1 MFFGLHEEPVN
12 FSKEKRSV
20 AFVIGHLFTFPVVLS
35 LIRSVTTQILICETQ
50 TIWRL
55 EMVSRTIVVALI
67 KTKCNGRFQ
76 VKNKRYQEMGKECF
90 TIVQMIVKDEGY

>member
-1 MFFGLHEEPVN
+1 MN

-50 TIWRL
+50 TIRRL

-67 KTKCNGRFQ
+67 KTKCNGRF

-90 TIVQMIVKDEGY
+90 TIAQMIVKDEGY